1 MNTARFSWFALPLA
15 ATALFYGGCVTHIKT
30 SITQNPPPAERFAAF
45 THFELDRVGIDAP
58 YAGQEDNERAR
69 KKIQENV
76 SLKADPLIDG
86 WRQAAPVASK
96 PRTLVIT
103 PLITEIKFIS
113 GGSRFWAGSLAGSSA
128 VILKV
133 TITEKETGKV
143 IATPIF
149 YAKAAAMGG
158 AWTFGAT
165 DNIMLVRIAN
175 RLTDYLAANYASAVG
190 GPTGVDSSD

>member
-1 MNTARFSWFALPLA
+1 LQGSFFYVADDAVLLIQVDFAVLPAIILVIRVVNTWFDISQVNSCRDNFF
-15 ATALFYGGCVTHIKT
+15 TGCG
-30 SITQNPPPAERFAAF
+30 E
-45 THFELDRVGIDAP
+45 VGI
-58 YAGQEDNERAR
+58 GRL
-69 KKIQENV
+69 
-76 SLKADPLIDG
+76 STADPLIDG